1 MTKVLPLSQWKK
13 DPPSEREAF
22 SDEDSDEEDS
32 EYEEILIPKK
42 KDVKRKRGANEL
54 SRKFEAYQ
62 TKPKI
67 PDSHTKE
74 ISAASNA
81 KQSNAKK
88 AASGINGA
96 ARTAFWP
103 TSKAIQTESIE
114 ALILPFSKIVREGPT
129 VYYCDHVTNVT
140 YKIQCKYPDIS
151 FLRRLVENQN

>member
-1 MTKVLPLSQWKK
+1 MAPEW
-13 DPPSEREAF
+13 EAF

-32 EYEEILIPKK
+32 DYEEIVIPKK
-42 KDVKRKRGANEL
+42 KDAKAWRKRR
-54 SRKFEAYQ
+54 SKFDTHQ
-62 TKPKI
+62 TKPKT
-67 PDSHTKE
+67 PNSYPKE

-81 KQSNAKK
+81 KQASAKK
-88 AASGINGA
+88 AAPGINGA
-96 ARTAFWP
+96 AKAAFWS

-140 YKIQCKYPDIS
+140 YKIQYKYPDIS

>member
-1 MTKVLPLSQWKK
+1 MKAWS
-13 DPPSEREAF
+13 
-22 SDEDSDEEDS
+22 
-32 EYEEILIPKK
+32 
-42 KDVKRKRGANEL
+42 KR

-62 TKPKI
+62 TKPKASE
-67 PDSHTKE
+67 SHTKE

-81 KQSNAKK
+81 KQSSAKK

-103 TSKAIQTESIE
+103 TSKAIQIESIE

-140 YKIQCKYPDIS
+140 YKIQYKYPDIN

>member
-1 MTKVLPLSQWKK
+1 MEKR
-13 DPPSEREAF
+13 PPSEREAF

-42 KDVKRKRGANEL
+42 KDVKRKRGANEVA
-54 SRKFEAYQ
+54 SK
-62 TKPKI
+62 T

-81 KQSNAKK
+81 KQSSAKK

-96 ARTAFWP
+96 AMTAFWP

-129 VYYCDHVTNVT
+129 VLYITVTLWL
-140 YKIQCKYPDIS
+140 IRPIKYNAS
-151 FLRRLVENQN
+151 T